1 MAFGHCEIFRLRGK
15 WNEIN
20 PPIRRRAGF
29 HPCRGFHRRRR
40 FIPPVR
46 VDLAEKT
53 TVSIKTVVFSW
64 RTRRDSNPWPSE
76 SESDTLSGWATG
88 TIINKW
94 KMSCTHR
101 STPAS
106 QRHSGRWLLPGRPA
120 AHWLFCLMLLPSRP
134 DMVHRRQ
141 LHGTRQSTLLIDTG
155 PHRRMPH
162 DGNYTLL

>member
-1 MAFGHCEIFRLRGK
+1 MGPQSCK
-15 WNEIN
+15 
-20 PPIRRRAGF
+20 RAL
-29 HPCRGFHRRRR
+29 HDHRWSSSL
-40 FIPPVR
+40 FLQV
-46 VDLAEKT
+46 AEKLPKAFNST
-53 TVSIKTVVFSW
+53 ASRIFTAAKKALKLGLFSW

-101 STPAS
+101 STQAS
-106 QRHSGRWLLPGRPA
+106 ERHSGRWLLPGRPA